1 MQRPAALKVQDVD
14 FFVLNYFT
22 KPIAKEFYMR
32 YNIVG
37 TYFQNCNFVGVEL
50 TLKQP
55 NAIFIPE
62 YLPPCR

>member
-22 KPIAKEFYMR
+22 KPIAKEIYMR

-37 TYFQNCNFVGVEL
+37 TYFQNCNLVGVEL
-50 TLKQP
+50 T
-55 NAIFIPE
+55 
-62 YLPPCR
+62 